1 MKLEESKI
9 VKKPK
14 RKRVAEPKVDEATE
28 EESEEEEAGEFDE
41 EIKNSRN
48 TSVKL
53 RAKEREQLEKEHAA

>member
-9 VKKPK
+9 VTKPK
-14 RKRVAEPKVDEATE
+14 RKRVTEPQVDATE

-53 RAKEREQLEKEHAA
+53 RAKDRELLEKELEA